1 MNHPLL
7 PRHDQQCHIRS
18 PVPSPPLPP
27 IPLPEEDHVTLSS
40 PHHDISKQAFSR
52 IALPGSPPLPRRR
65 SPGSKPVRRS
75 APQPAM
81 ASQRFNR
88 GRTNGDGASCQCC
101 LLVGNS
107 ALSHSASRSFF
118 VFAVRL
124 ARGLAVALSRL
135 AGLVGGGGDGVGGF
149 PSSSFSVLNLCYHK
163 VASPLFSSSLNL
175 VQSVLSSAI
184 KPSPTAS
191 VFRPDSLQRGLR
203 YSAPVIKT
211 RTRRSARERAR
222 SVWSSKRARIRRDG
236 VRHLF
241 SG

>member
-88 GRTNGDGASCQCC
+88 GRTNGDGVSCQCC

-107 ALSHSASRSFF
+107 ALPHSASRSFF

-135 AGLVGGGGDGVGGF
+135 AGLVGGGGMVLGGF
-149 PSSSFSVLNLCYHK
+149 LRLHFLSWIFVIIRQLRPFSLHRSTFC
-163 VASPLFSSSLNL
+163 S
-175 VQSVLSSAI
+175 QSCPVLSNPVQPHQS
-184 KPSPTAS
+184 
-191 VFRPDSLQRGLR
+191 
-203 YSAPVIKT
+203 SAP
-211 RTRRSARERAR
+211 
-222 SVWSSKRARIRRDG
+222 IR
-236 VRHLF
+236 F
-241 SG
+241 SGDSDIQLRL